1 MEWIP
6 IVVIA
11 VLALI
16 VVISNIHI
24 VQRVQQG
31 LAGRHARQGPVH

>member
-16 VVISNIHI
+16 IVISNIQI
-24 VQRVQQG
+24 LLVG
-31 LAGRHARQGPVH
+31 IKI